1 MMPRGRTVK
10 KSPPGKRPRKARPVG
25 YDRPDYV
32 PGFVFDQRKADRVIR
47 FIQTFCIH
55 SKGQWAG
62 QPFQLMEWQKRD
74 ILEPLFGWV
83 DPEGRRRYRTAAI
96 FTPKKQGKSTLLSAL
111 ALYFLFADGEP
122 GAEVYSAAADRFQ
135 AGIIARECFALAK
148 SSPFLSKNL
157 EVVESRNTII
167 HRQSFSRYSVLSGDN
182 FRAEGINASA
192 ILFDELHAQRDRRL
206 FDALR
211 YAGAARRQSC
221 LISISTAGFDRSPNA
236 IWWDQWTYAER
247 VAADPGVDPTFFGK
261 IYAAPEQ
268 ADPEKY
274 FDRKLWHKANP
285 SLGITVSEESFA
297 ADAAEARAR
306 PAALNSWLRYR
317 LNVPTQSDVRWFSP
331 EVWAEGDKPP
341 PVPLAGRKCW
351 LGLDLASTY
360 DITALVAVF
369 PSEDGTFDVDCR
381 FFIPR
386 KNAAERELRDR
397 IPYAQWLR
405 EGWIIGTDG
414 DICDYGVVREHIREY
429 AAEHQVMGLAADR
442 WNAAATMTQV
452 QGDGVEVYGY
462 SQGFGSMAAPSRLL
476 ENLVVGRKLRHRSP
490 VLSWM
495 AANVAVQEDANG
507 NIRPSKKASTEK
519 IDGIVALCMAL
530 GLHSSAQVT
539 ASQSWEIV
547 EI

>member
-1 MMPRGRTVK
+1 MAKKPGRRGR
-10 KSPPGKRPRKARPVG
+10 PPKNRPPG

-32 PGFVFDQRKADRVIR
+32 PGYVFDQAKADRVCR
-47 FIQTFCIH
+47 FIETFCIH

-62 QPFQLMEWQKRD
+62 QPFKLMEWQRRD

-83 DPEGRRRYRTAAI
+83 DAEGRRRYRTAAI
-96 FTPKKQGKSTLLSAL
+96 FTPKKNGKSTLLSAL

-135 AGIIARECFALAK
+135 AGIIARECFALAR
-148 SSPFLSKNL
+148 SSPFLSKTL
-157 EVVESRNTII
+157 EVVESRNTIV
-167 HRQSFSRYSVLSGDN
+167 HRKSYSRYSVLSGDN

-211 YAGAARRQSC
+211 YAGAARRASL
-221 LISISTAGFDRSPNA
+221 LISISTAGFDRGPNA
-236 IWWDQWTYAER
+236 IWWDQWQYAER
-247 VAADPGVDPTFFGK
+247 VQADPSVDPTFFGK
-261 IYAAPEQ
+261 VYAAPEQ
-268 ADPEKY
+268 AEPEKY
-274 FDRKLWHKANP
+274 FDPKLWRLANP
-285 SLGITVSEESFA
+285 SLGVTISEKSFA

-306 PAALNSWLRYR
+306 PASLNSWLRYR

-331 EVWAEGDKPP
+331 ETWAAGNKPP
-341 PVPLAGRKCW
+341 PVPLAGRQCW

-360 DITALVAVF
+360 DITALVALF
-369 PSEDGTFDVDCR
+369 PDPSGDGTFDVDCR
-381 FFIPR
+381 FFVPR
-386 KNAAERELRDR
+386 KNAAERELKDR

-405 EGWIIGTDG
+405 EGHIIGTDG
-414 DICDYGVVREHIREY
+414 DICDYGVVREHIRQY
-429 AAEHQVMGLAADR
+429 AAAHQVMGLAADR

-452 QGDGVEVYGY
+452 QGDGIEVYGF
-462 SQGFGSMAAPSRLL
+462 SQGFGAMSAPSKLL
-476 ENLVVGRKLRHRSP
+476 ETLVVGRKLRHQSP

-495 AANVAVQEDANG
+495 AGNVAVQEDANG

-530 GLHSSAQVT
+530 GLHSSAQVK
-539 ASQSWEIV
+539 AAQSWELI

>member
-1 MMPRGRTVK
+1 MAGLPAKKRRGR
-10 KSPPGKRPRKARPVG
+10 PPKNRPAG
-25 YDRPDYV
+25 YDRPEYV
-32 PGFVFDQRKADRVIR
+32 PGFIFDQRKADRVCK
-47 FIQTFCIH
+47 FIETFCIH

-62 QPFQLMEWQKRD
+62 EPFRLMDWQRHD

-111 ALYFLFADGEP
+111 ALFFLFADGEP

-148 SSPFLSKNL
+148 GSPYLSRNL

-211 YAGAARRQSC
+211 YAGAARRQSL
-221 LISISTAGFDRSPNA
+221 LISISTAGFDRGPNA
-236 IWWDQWTYAER
+236 IWWDQWQYAER
-247 VAADPGVDPTFFGK
+247 VQADPETDPTFFGK
-261 IYAAPEQ
+261 VYAAPEQ

-274 FDRKLWHKANP
+274 FDPKLWKQANP

-297 ADAAEARAR
+297 ADAAEARSR

-317 LNVPTQSDVRWFSP
+317 MNVPTQSDVRWFSP
-331 EVWAEGDKPP
+331 ETWALGNIPP
-341 PVPLAGRKCW
+341 PVPLAGRPCY

-360 DITALVAVF
+360 DITALVALF
-369 PSEDGTFDVDCR
+369 PSDDGTFDVDCR

-386 KNAAERELRDR
+386 KNAAERELKDR

-414 DICDYGVVREHIREY
+414 DICDYGVVLQHIREY
-429 AAEHQVMGLAADR
+429 AAEHRVLGLAADR
-442 WNAAATMTQV
+442 WNAAATMTQI
-452 QGDGVEVYGY
+452 QGDGTEVYGF
-462 SQGFGSMAAPSRLL
+462 SQSFGSLSAPSKLL
-476 ENLVVGRKLRHRSP
+476 ETLVVGQKIRMVSP
-490 VLSWM
+490 VLAWM
-495 AANVAVQEDANG
+495 AGNVAVQEDSNG
-507 NIRPSKKASTEK
+507 NIRPSKKASREK
-519 IDGIVALCMAL
+519 IDGIVALVMAL
-530 GLHSSAQVT
+530 GLHSTAQVK
-539 ASQSWEIV
+539 AADSWELIRL
-547 EI
+547 